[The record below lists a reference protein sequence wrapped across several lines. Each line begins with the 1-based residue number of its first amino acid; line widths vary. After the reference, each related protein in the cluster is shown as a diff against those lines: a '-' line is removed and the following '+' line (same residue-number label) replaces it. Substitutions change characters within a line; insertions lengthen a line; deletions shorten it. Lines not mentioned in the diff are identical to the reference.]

1 MIWLAIISWRFQET
15 KQKQRTFII
24 LQQKKQHTHIAPGT
38 TTTKKPTQNIFQW
51 LQGRKETV
59 LQGRKKLKPS
69 STDEGDAMT
78 AMKQR
83 FLRENCG
90 CSHPACS
97 HNLICPCM
105 YAGEHWISFNTIQ
118 PKSYG
123 QGGVKKERNKPLHSN
138 LKTVPSNI
146 CHKAATN

>member
-1 MIWLAIISWRFQET
+1 MVSNHKLEILGNQT
-15 KQKQRTFII
+15 KAKNIHHFGAE
-24 LQQKKQHTHIAPGT
+24 KAAYSYGT

-105 YAGEHWISFNTIQ
+105 YAGEHWISFNTI
-118 PKSYG
+118 
-123 QGGVKKERNKPLHSN
+123 
-138 LKTVPSNI
+138 
-146 CHKAATN
+146 